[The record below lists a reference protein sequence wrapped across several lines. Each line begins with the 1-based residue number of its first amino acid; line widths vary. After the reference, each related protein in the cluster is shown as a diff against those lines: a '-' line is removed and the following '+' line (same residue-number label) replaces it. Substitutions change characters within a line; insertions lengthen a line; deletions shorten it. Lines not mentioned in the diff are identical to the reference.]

1 MPEWSEYNGG
11 RPLLK
16 PAMSNPPVATSL
28 PIFPLN
34 SVLFPHGKL
43 ALRIFEPRYM
53 DMVARCMQEG
63 TTFGVCLI
71 AEGKEV
77 GAAAVPHKFGT
88 EARIV
93 DWDMSQP
100 GMLGLTVQGGRR
112 FRLLDHSID
121 AQQGILGNIL
131 WVEEPATPVLTAT
144 HKELL
149 PLMQLVLADTG
160 EERIPQP
167 HVLGDASWIGY
178 RYAEILP
185 IPPLAR
191 QRLLE
196 LEDAELRLTIILA
209 YLREHQLIK
218 DGKTPAR

>member
-1 MPEWSEYNGG
+1 MPKSSA
-11 RPLLK
+11 PT
-16 PAMSNPPVATSL
+16 AL

-77 GAAAVPHKFGT
+77 GAAAVPHKFGA

-121 AQQGILGNIL
+121 EQQAIHGNIE
-131 WVEEPATPVLTAT
+131 WVEEPATPVITPT

-149 PLMQLVLADTG
+149 PLMQLILADSG
-160 EERIPQP
+160 EEKIPQP
-167 HVLGDASWIGY
+167 HLLGDASWIGY

-185 IPPLAR
+185 IQPLAR

-209 YLREHQLIK
+209 YLREHQLLK
-218 DGKTPAR
+218 NGKSPAK